1 MVFENV
7 YDEKTKMK
15 LEEEFPQLSGV
26 TYLDHAGATLF
37 SKTQIERVSA
47 ELKGN
52 LFFNPHTNGAKNR
65 STKAVAEARS
75 LVLRHLNADPD
86 EYSVIFTSGAT
97 AGMKIVGE
105 CFALTSGSVLVMH

>member
-7 YDEKTKMK
+7 YDETTKMK

-37 SKTQIERVSA
+37 SKTQIESVSE

-52 LFFNPHTNGAKNR
+52 LFFNLHTNGAKNR
-65 STKAVAEARS
+65 
-75 LVLRHLNADPD
+75 
-86 EYSVIFTSGAT
+86 
-97 AGMKIVGE
+97 
-105 CFALTSGSVLVMH
+105 